1 MTELEI
7 VTKALEILEFKYKI
21 VKENENTLV
30 FWNNG
35 GDIQVESFD
44 EDKKRFCGG
53 DAVGLTEGD
62 FERLD

>member
-1 MTELEI
+1 MNEFEI
-7 VTKALEILEFKYKI
+7 VTKALTILEFKYKV

-44 EDKKRFCGG
+44 ENNYRQCGG
-53 DAVGLTEGD
+53 DAMGITEGD
-62 FERLD
+62 FERME